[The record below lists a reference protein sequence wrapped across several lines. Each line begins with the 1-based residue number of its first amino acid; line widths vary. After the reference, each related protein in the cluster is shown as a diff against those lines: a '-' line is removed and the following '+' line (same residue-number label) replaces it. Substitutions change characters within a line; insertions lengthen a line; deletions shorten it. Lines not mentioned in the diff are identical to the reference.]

1 MLLSPPC
8 SSFSRAAWA
17 NFRGPRPVRSYDH
30 PRGLETLT
38 PAERDRAILGNIFA
52 DFSFE
57 VATLV
62 ADGAASFLALEQIE
76 DLGALASGPH
86 EGLRPASMWQWR
98 FGTPYA
104 KPTRLLLRM
113 PLEMPDCDH
122 EGPPCYDA
130 QGVYTGPLPSAQ
142 GYSGML
148 HRQATEPFKTTGS
161 EQWPAN
167 MCQWLSALLL
177 SSCKQPAKDA
187 VGWETAAKPNDP
199 LAQPRKGW
207 LRGTARKRSLQDGRS
222 SPTLE
227 GLARGPGPL

>member
-62 ADGAASFLALEQIE
+62 ADGAVSFLALEQSE
-76 DLGALASGPH
+76 DLRVLACGPH
-86 EGLRPASMWQWR
+86 EGLRPASMWQWPQLADLFR
-98 FGTPYA
+98 KGLRTVDWYSVRK
-104 KPTRLLLRM
+104 KPTRLLLRT
-113 PLEMPDCDH
+113 PLEMPDCVH
-122 EGPPCYDA
+122 EGPPCYNA
-130 QGVYTGPLPSAQ
+130 QGFYTGPLPSAQ

-148 HRQATEPFKTTGS
+148 QRQATGAFKTTGS
-161 EQWPAN
+161 EQWPAK
-167 MCQWLSALLL
+167 MCQWLSALL
-177 SSCKQPAKDA
+177 
-187 VGWETAAKPNDP
+187 
-199 LAQPRKGW
+199 
-207 LRGTARKRSLQDGRS
+207 
-222 SPTLE
+222 
-227 GLARGPGPL
+227 